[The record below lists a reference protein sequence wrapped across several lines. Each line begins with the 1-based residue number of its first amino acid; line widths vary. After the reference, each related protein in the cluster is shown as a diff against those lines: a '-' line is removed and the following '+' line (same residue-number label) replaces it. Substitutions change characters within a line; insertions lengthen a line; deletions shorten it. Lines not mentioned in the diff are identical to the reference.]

1 MSTNTASSSRL
12 DRFLRLFADVRPGDV
27 ITHLDG
33 QPVEGPRDLAR
44 MVAET
49 PVGEAVSMT
58 VLRDGR
64 EQSLS
69 VTIAALD
76 EPQVASRRPDDM
88 PARTQLGLSV
98 APITPDLAAQ
108 YRVGPETAGV
118 MVVGVDPSGPAAR
131 ADIRIGDVII
141 EAGQTPIYRTEDIG
155 TAIKQAEQAGRK
167 ALLLLIDR
175 QGDVLF
181 RATPLGVG

>member
-1 MSTNTASSSRL
+1 
-12 DRFLRLFADVRPGDV
+12 
-27 ITHLDG
+27 
-33 QPVEGPRDLAR
+33 
-44 MVAET
+44 
-49 PVGEAVSMT
+49 
-58 VLRDGR
+58 
-64 EQSLS
+64 
-69 VTIAALD
+69 
-76 EPQVASRRPDDM
+76 
-88 PARTQLGLSV
+88 
-98 APITPDLAAQ
+98 
-108 YRVGPETAGV
+108 